1 MASWATQREN
11 IRQAVEAGSRA
22 RDTDDGSRVLGL
34 RRGRG
39 AYALLQR
46 ADGSVT
52 RAGEAYFGM
61 LGRQPE
67 SRTFDPR
74 QPLVREGAADYV
86 LLQNGQR
93 GLVRR
98 LREDG
103 TYQLTNLGRRFFKN
117 KCSQHVA
124 HIPAVIRGMRR
135 AGKNAGRAYEQ
146 GLAPRKCPG
155 WRGQPAAR
163 QAVGA
168 ANTAKRQAGDAA
180 ADNRG
185 GRGPRRRQGAHH
197 GTQRR
202 DVLLRPGGGVGG
214 VLRDDAIQEQP
225 RTHRNHPAAEAAR
238 PAPRVVPTASTVSW
252 NAHSRIPGTTPACR
266 GSWLNS
272 WACPSRRSAETST
285 PLQSTTGARTASR
298 RWRYEPS
305 ARGATRPMVLISN
318 TGEPLDRFEPA
329 QRETK
334 TVVFTYYDGHAFFYR
349 NARPVPEQMGCA
361 LVMYR
366 RDPKQT
372 VPPLEEWSPWW
383 GEIKPAHFHTTDLRE
398 TRRQLLLAEHNPQV
412 TLRSLAQFSSLK
424 LRAKGGQCVIRELP
438 EDWELLQA
446 EAGLA
451 ELRGF
456 LHAGQGAEDHPE
468 PAAEEAA
475 AGQAG
480 RQVRRLRAA
489 DRRRVRGV
497 RPHRAGA
504 AGLRRAAA
512 ALPGALL

>member
-103 TYQLTNLGRRFFKN
+103 DEPRE
-117 KCSQHVA
+117 
-124 HIPAVIRGMRR
+124 AVLQEQVLAARSTHPSGHQGD
-135 AGKNAGRAYEQ
+135 AAGRQKRGPGLRAQ

-214 VLRDDAIQEQP
+214 VLGDDAIPEQP
-225 RTHRNHPAAEAAR
+225 RTRRNHPAAEAAR
-238 PAPRVVPTASTVSW
+238 PAPRVVPTAVLQQYPGM
-252 NAHSRIPGTTPACR
+252 RIR
-266 GSWLNS
+266 GFRGQRLR
-272 WACPSRRSAETST
+272 AAAAGST
-285 PLQSTTGARTASR
+285 PGRALRGGLR
-298 RWRYEPS
+298 RLRRPCSAHGISPVEIRAFCAWRN
-305 ARGATRPMVLISN
+305 APMVLISN
-318 TGEPLDRFEPA
+318 TGEPLDRVEPA

-349 NARPVPEQMGCA
+349 NARPALEQMGCA

-383 GEIKPAHFHTTDLRE
+383 ARSSRVTS
-398 TRRQLLLAEHNPQV
+398 TRR
-412 TLRSLAQFSSLK
+412 TYGRRGGSCCSRSTTRRSRSARS
-424 LRAKGGQCVIRELP
+424 
-438 EDWELLQA
+438 ELLQA
-446 EAGLA
+446 WAKGLGLTEAG
-451 ELRGF
+451 
-456 LHAGQGAEDHPE
+456 
-468 PAAEEAA
+468 
-475 AGQAG
+475 
-480 RQVRRLRAA
+480 RLRH
-489 DRRRVRGV
+489 
-497 RPHRAGA
+497 HR
-504 AGLRRAAA
+504 LRCLSSQESSSAPCAC
-512 ALPGALL
+512 